1 LEESAGDPFN
11 RLEQPWWG
19 IEDPRRCTVRMNAE
33 VESMQVFTVTITWSP
48 EAEGRLTEGD
58 LQEAIEQLALE
69 IDEEAVVDV
78 AEGFEQH

>member
-1 LEESAGDPFN
+1 
-11 RLEQPWWG
+11 
-19 IEDPRRCTVRMNAE
+19 
-33 VESMQVFTVTITWSP
+33 MQVFTVTITWSP
-48 EAEGRLTEGD
+48 ESEGRLTEGD

>member
-1 LEESAGDPFN
+1 
-11 RLEQPWWG
+11 
-19 IEDPRRCTVRMNAE
+19 MNAE
-33 VESMQVFTVTITWSP
+33 VGSMQVFTVTITWSP